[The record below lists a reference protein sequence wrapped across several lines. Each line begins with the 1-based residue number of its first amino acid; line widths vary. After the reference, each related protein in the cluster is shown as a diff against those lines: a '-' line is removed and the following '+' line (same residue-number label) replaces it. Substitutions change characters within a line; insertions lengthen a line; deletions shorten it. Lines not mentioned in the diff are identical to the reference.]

1 MEKSLFRGGPVVA
14 LDQKGR
20 VTVPA
25 RWREQ
30 LQTAGVSWLWI
41 TKHPDGCLGLYPPAV
56 FDQLEATVLDLAS
69 QDEAWR
75 RLITGNAQE
84 VEIDA
89 TARVLVPPDLRRW
102 AGLDKDVKFMGVGT
116 HFELWDLAR
125 YEVQE
130 QQAIA
135 RGRPDA
141 LRALKLA

>member
-1 MEKSLFRGGPVVA
+1 VEKVPFRGGPVVA

-30 LQTAGVSWLWI
+30 LQSAGVERLWI

-56 FDQLEATVLDLAS
+56 FAQIESTVLGLTS
-69 QDEAWR
+69 EDEAWK
-75 RLITGNAQE
+75 RLISGNAEE
-84 VEIDA
+84 VEID
-89 TARVLVPPDLRRW
+89 TTSRVLVPPDLRRW
-102 AGLDKDVKFMGVGT
+102 AGLEKDIKFMGVGT

-125 YEVQE
+125 YEVHE

-135 RGRPDA
+135 RGRPEA